1 LNAAGLEPGSVLPI
15 HARDDTTKEEHM
27 GLISFIKNAGR
38 KLDINRAE
46 QHPQAQQ
53 PQNPAAAQQAAAVR
67 DVAQAHERQ
76 RETALVNLINQMGL
90 KVRDLGVDIE
100 GSKASIRGQV
110 NTQEE
115 REKIVLLVGN
125 TEGIDSVDDRLQVSK
140 AEPEAQ
146 FYDVKPGDTLSK
158 IAKQFYGD
166 ANKYHQIFEANRPL
180 LKDPDDIFPGQ
191 KLRIPAM
198 AAAGVRA

>member
-1 LNAAGLEPGSVLPI
+1 
-15 HARDDTTKEEHM
+15 M

-38 KLDINRAE
+38 KLDLNRT
-46 QHPQAQQ
+46 QQQPQAQQ
-53 PQNPAAAQQAAAVR
+53 PQNPAAAQQAAAAR
-67 DVAQAHERQ
+67 DLAQAHERQ
-76 RETALVNLINQMGL
+76 RESALVNLINQMGF

-100 GSKASIRGQV
+100 GSKATIRGQV

-115 REKIVLLVGN
+115 REKVILLVGN

-140 AEPEAQ
+140 PEPEAQ
-146 FYDVKPGDTLSK
+146 FYDVKPGDNLSK
-158 IAKQFYGD
+158 IAKQLYGD

-198 AAAGVRA
+198 AEAGVRT

>member
-1 LNAAGLEPGSVLPI
+1 
-15 HARDDTTKEEHM
+15 M

-38 KLDINRAE
+38 KLDVNRT
-46 QHPQAQQ
+46 QQNPQAQH
-53 PQNPAAAQQAAAVR
+53 PQNPAAAQQAAAAR
-67 DVAQAHERQ
+67 DLAQAHERQ
-76 RETALVNLINQMGL
+76 RETALVNLIVQMGL

-100 GSKASIRGQV
+100 GSHATIRGQV

-115 REKIVLLVGN
+115 REKIILLVGN
-125 TEGIDSVDDRLQVSK
+125 TEGIDAVDDRLQVSNPT
-140 AEPEAQ
+140 PEAQ
-146 FYDVKPGDTLSK
+146 FYDVKPGDNLSK

-198 AAAGVRA
+198 AEAGVRA

>member
-1 LNAAGLEPGSVLPI
+1 
-15 HARDDTTKEEHM
+15 M

-38 KLDINRAE
+38 KLDLNRAQQPPQA
-46 QHPQAQQ
+46 QHPQ
-53 PQNPAAAQQAAAVR
+53 NPAAQQAAAAR

-76 RETALVNLINQMGL
+76 REAALVNLINQMGF
-90 KVRDLGVDIE
+90 KVRDLSVDVE
-100 GSKASIRGQV
+100 GSKAAVHGQV
-110 NTQEE
+110 DTQEI
-115 REKIVLLVGN
+115 REKVILLIGN
-125 TEGIDSVDDRLQVSK
+125 SEGIDSVDDRLQVAK
-140 AEPEAQ
+140 PEPEAQ
-146 FYDVKPGDTLSK
+146 FYDVKPGDNLSK

-198 AAAGVRA
+198 AEAGVRA